1 MQTNRTKE
9 ITVGESPTIKKRTA
23 YAILFVGHLGLETFS
38 GMPSTTRV
46 SLGDPSTSLFAV
58 GAAGANEQNEGD
70 NLGPLDY
77 ESVALTGFS
86 DCH

>member
-1 MQTNRTKE
+1 M
-9 ITVGESPTIKKRTA
+9 
-23 YAILFVGHLGLETFS
+23 GHLGLETFS
-38 GMPSTTRV
+38 GIPSTTRV

-70 NLGPLDY
+70 NLGPPDY
-77 ESVALTGFS
+77 ESVAITGFS